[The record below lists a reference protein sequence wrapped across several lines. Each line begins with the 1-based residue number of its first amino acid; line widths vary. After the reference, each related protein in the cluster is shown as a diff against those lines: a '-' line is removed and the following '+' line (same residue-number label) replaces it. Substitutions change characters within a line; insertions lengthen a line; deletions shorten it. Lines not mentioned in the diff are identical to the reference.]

1 MLCRFSNNFFKYSD
15 PLAWLSSDASLMPL
29 VVKLRDLSHLIH
41 LDLSYNKIDDSSE
54 YLMDYLRDE
63 NCTLQI
69 LVLNG
74 KICMYISITSDF
86 ID

>member
-1 MLCRFSNNFFKYSD
+1 
-15 PLAWLSSDASLMPL
+15 MPL

-63 NCTLQI
+63 KCTLQI

-74 KICMYISITSDF
+74 ACDDLLCRVSPCV
-86 ID
+86 